1 MKYYK
6 HYLHGL
12 KVLVYDFD
20 GVIVDT
26 SIIKTK
32 TFYEV
37 FSLYPK
43 FFKKIWNFH
52 LKNKGISRKVQFEYL
67 VCDLIGD
74 TGQKASAH
82 INKLMRIYKNKLL
95 PKLHNIK
102 YIRDAYK
109 IIRYSKKNYSTYIV
123 SNAPTSELKL
133 VIKEKKLE
141 KFFDKIFS
149 SESEINKSKVLN
161 KILKLEKISPKSML
175 FIGDTL
181 KDQISA
187 KKSLVK
193 FVGLKNNYSNFVDNY
208 GIIINK
214 MNELYIRLDKS
225 NH

>member
-6 HYLHGL
+6 HYFHGL

-43 FFKKIWNFH
+43 FFKEICKFH
-52 LKNKGISRKVQFEYL
+52 LKNKGISRKTQFEYL
-67 VCDLIGD
+67 VYNLIGD
-74 TGQKASAH
+74 TGQEASAH
-82 INKLMRIYKNKLL
+82 IKKLMRIYKNKLL

-161 KILKLEKISPKSML
+161 KILKLKKISPKSML